1 MRRRF
6 ITAILFTSLLA
17 AAVPGYASAGKT
29 VTTLPSPTW
38 TVSATGELGS
48 VEGKPVE
55 AAKLGLVYLHTK
67 EEHATQTKVWLV
79 ETLKAFDAATG
90 KLKWSANFA
99 DPGTFM
105 EREARPYLV
114 SPDGTVYVTFTD
126 DVLGGGTQI
135 YAVGPDGK
143 RKWKLTLSAASGSL
157 YRLSNGNLVFAS
169 EGKLD
174 DNGNYTGA
182 SLTLIHK
189 DGYKL
194 RNVSYKGTAMAQGPR
209 VLIQTNYGGGKGSHI
224 EALDTSLKRVFVYQL
239 PAGSYAEVGYDA
251 VLSDGTALIR
261 TNLPKTGNRLLGF
274 SPGGKLLWGRDIAG
288 NATVSSLGDVYGVFG
303 NGKLA
308 VYNTKGLVKSAA
320 FQDKSEFF
328 ISLSLLQDDR
338 IGLSFDGAAFHALD
352 AKTLTPEYTVRL
364 GEDDQF
370 DFTYTGSGT
379 GYVTKDGKLSRI
391 DL

>member
-1 MRRRF
+1 M
-6 ITAILFTSLLA
+6 
-17 AAVPGYASAGKT
+17 
-29 VTTLPSPTW
+29 
-38 TVSATGELGS
+38 
-48 VEGKPVE
+48 
-55 AAKLGLVYLHTK
+55 
-67 EEHATQTKVWLV
+67 
-79 ETLKAFDAATG
+79 
-90 KLKWSANFA
+90 
-99 DPGTFM
+99 
-105 EREARPYLV
+105 
-114 SPDGTVYVTFTD
+114 
-126 DVLGGGTQI
+126 
-135 YAVGPDGK
+135 
-143 RKWKLTLSAASGSL
+143 
-157 YRLSNGNLVFAS
+157 
-169 EGKLD
+169 
-174 DNGNYTGA
+174 
-182 SLTLIHK
+182 
-189 DGYKL
+189 
-194 RNVSYKGTAMAQGPR
+194 
-209 VLIQTNYGGGKGSHI
+209 
-224 EALDTSLKRVFVYQL
+224 
-239 PAGSYAEVGYDA
+239 
-251 VLSDGTALIR
+251 LSDGTALIR